1 MPHSFVR
8 QSFVA
13 LAAVLAACSSS
24 DSTAPVTPP
33 VTAQLTVDATSTYA
47 YVKLGTPAQVV
58 TVADPATSSAWD
70 LGFFATNVIV
80 NGGAVGPGG
89 VTAYCVCQNAN
100 VADAALKDLT
110 ADSQLA
116 AFEAVGA
123 TAIPADAS
131 FSSDELTPAISGWFS
146 GAAGAAAAAVPA
158 RTWLLRK
165 GTAAVTLGKFRVTG
179 LANASAANAGQV
191 TFEYALQ
198 PAAGAEFAAAKSVTV
213 DLRNGPVYYD
223 LAAGAVTSA
232 TGSWDLQFSGW
243 DIRAN
248 GGVSGSGSV
257 SALVDNSTP
266 FAQISAAYAGTAP
279 PNVFK
284 RDAYAGVFVSQPWYR
299 YNITGTDNQIWPT
312 YNVYLVKRGAE
323 VYKVQLTGYYNATGT
338 ARQIGVRYAR
348 LR

>member
-1 MPHSFVR
+1 MFVAV
-8 QSFVA
+8 FVAVFVAA
-13 LAAVLAACSSS
+13 LAACGDS

-33 VTAQLTVDATSTYA
+33 VTAELTVNAADAYS
-47 YVKLGTPAQVV
+47 YVKLGTPASVV
-58 TVADPATSSAWD
+58 TVADPSTSNAWD
-70 LGFFATNVIV
+70 LGFFATNVVV

-89 VTAYCVCQNAN
+89 VSAYCVCQNSG

-110 ADSQLA
+110 AATELA
-116 AFEAVGA
+116 DFEAVGES
-123 TAIPADAS
+123 AIPADAS
-131 FSSDELTPAISGWFS
+131 FSSDELAPAISGWYS
-146 GAAGAAAAAVPA
+146 GTAGASAAAVPT

-165 GTAAVTLGKFRVTG
+165 GTTAVTLGKFRVTQ
-179 LANASAANAGQV
+179 LADAGAANAGRV

-198 PAAGAEFAAAKSVTV
+198 PAAGGDFAPAKTVTV
-213 DLRNGPVYYD
+213 DVRNGPVYYD
-223 LAAGAVTSA
+223 LSAGAETTA
-232 TGSWDLQFSGW
+232 AGSWDLQFNGW
-243 DIRAN
+243 TIRAN
-248 GGVSGSGSV
+248 GGVSGSGTM

-279 PNVFK
+279 ANVFK
-284 RDAYAGVFVSQPWYR
+284 RDAYAGVFVSQPWYK

-348 LR
+348 LK

>member
-8 QSFVA
+8 QSLVA
-13 LAAVLAACSSS
+13 LAAALAACSSS

-58 TVADPATSSAWD
+58 TVADPSTSGAWD
-70 LGFFATNVIV
+70 LAFFATNVIV
-80 NGGAVGPGG
+80 NGGAVGPGA

-110 ADSQLA
+110 AASQLA

-123 TAIPADAS
+123 AAIPADAS
-131 FSSDELTPAISGWFS
+131 FSSDELTPAISGWYS

-165 GTAAVTLGKFRVTG
+165 GTTAVTLGKFRVTG

-198 PAAGAEFAAAKSVTV
+198 PAPGADFAPATSVTV
-213 DLRNGPVYYD
+213 DLRNGPVHYD

-232 TGSWDLQFSGW
+232 AGSWDLRFDGW
-243 DIRAN
+243 AIRAN

-284 RDAYAGVFVSQPWYR
+284 RDAYSGVFVSQPWYK

-312 YNVYLVKRGAE
+312 FNVYLVKRGAE